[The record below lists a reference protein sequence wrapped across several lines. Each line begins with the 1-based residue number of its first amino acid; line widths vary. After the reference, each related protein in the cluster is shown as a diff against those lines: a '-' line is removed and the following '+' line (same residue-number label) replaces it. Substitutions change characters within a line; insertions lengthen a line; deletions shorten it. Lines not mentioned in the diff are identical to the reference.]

1 MNRLIF
7 ILAMIGLLLPDFT
20 QAQSYTAGKTENV
33 GLGSITILELGNNG
47 DIWAGSMSSG
57 VGFYNGVTQQ
67 WTYYNT
73 LNTSAMRSDSVTS
86 LTFGLISGIQ
96 HAYIGTTS
104 GLLDIRA
111 GVVDTIQIPNSRRIN
126 GVALVGQDTLW
137 VASDSGIVAID
148 SNKQVIATRTTVNSS
163 IPFDR
168 AVTAQK
174 GGSPSCTGI
183 AVGSRGKGLFF
194 TKNYSTFTLID
205 TSLPNY
211 SLVDNRV
218 NTIYKEANC
227 SRYIVGTKGGLSL
240 CPEGVPCQ
248 NYTIANGLPQN
259 DVTSVAVDCRGQIWI
274 GMRDSGV
281 AIFNGA
287 SFTRFTHAD
296 GLSDDHVTTIAF
308 DGPNCEANI
317 GSGDGNIT
325 KVDSTHHVTRVLNG
339 VADIGS
345 VPAVSV
351 YPQPASST
359 VSFVFESAI
368 ADGEIRIIDMN
379 GRQIQQV
386 ALRGDTHA
394 VADVAHLADGL
405 YFYTLSTGGAIVRT
419 GKVQVAR

>member
-1 MNRLIF
+1 MKRLIF
-7 ILAMIGLLLPDFT
+7 ILALFCLLSGST
-20 QAQSYTAGKTENV
+20 QAQSYSAGKTENV

-47 DIWAGSMSSG
+47 DIWAGSLSSG

-73 LNTSAMRSDSVTS
+73 LNTPSMRSDTVTS
-86 LTFGLISGIQ
+86 LTFGLISGVQ

-111 GVVDTIQIPNSRRIN
+111 GVADTIHVPNSRRIS

-148 SNKQVIATRTTVNSS
+148 SNKLVIATRTTANSS

-168 AVTAQK
+168 NVTAQK

-183 AVGSRGKGLFF
+183 AVGSRSKGLYF

-211 SLVDNRV
+211 NLVDNRV
-218 NTIYKEANC
+218 NTIYKEGNC
-227 SRYIVGTKGGLSL
+227 NRYIVGTKGGLSL

-248 NYTIANGLPQN
+248 NYTVANGLPQN

-274 GMRDSGV
+274 GTRDSGV
-281 AIFNGA
+281 AIFTGS
-287 SFTRFTHAD
+287 SFTRLTRAD
-296 GLSDDHVTTIAF
+296 GLSDDHITTIAF
-308 DGPNCEANI
+308 DASDCEANI
-317 GSGDGNIT
+317 GSIDGNIT

-339 VADIGS
+339 VADIS
-345 VPAVSV
+345 SSPSVSV
-351 YPQPASST
+351 YPQPASGL
-359 VSFVFESAI
+359 VNFVLERAT

-379 GRQIQQV
+379 GRQVQQV
-386 ALRGDTHA
+386 ALHGDTH
-394 VADVAHLADGL
+394 VLADVSHLADGL
-405 YFYTLSTGGAIVRT
+405 YFYTLSTGGAIART
-419 GKVQVAR
+419 GKVQVSH